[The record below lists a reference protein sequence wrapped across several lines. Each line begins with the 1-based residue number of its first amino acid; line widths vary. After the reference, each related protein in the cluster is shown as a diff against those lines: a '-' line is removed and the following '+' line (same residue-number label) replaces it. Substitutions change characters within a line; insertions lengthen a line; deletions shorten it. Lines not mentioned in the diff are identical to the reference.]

1 MTADIA
7 KLKALTERLRFPLG
21 LGSYD
26 PTYDL
31 RHEAAARIEELEQER
46 DEVRALFNECGI
58 ARDECGYIG
67 AVQDC
72 IRHLNTRAEAA
83 EKRVEEL
90 EKERDDAL
98 AKYRKELGERLIGEV
113 AVEANLRAELHAA
126 WKRMED
132 LTRTIAAR
140 DRRIGRL
147 VWAMDYAREKG
158 VKFPAD
164 DEPPIV
170 HGDQS

>member
-7 KLKALTERLRFPLG
+7 KLKAQNVVKETFEYYLSEAENGWCKIPRRVADDMSLG
-21 LGSYD
+21 YASLM
-26 PTYDL
+26 T
-31 RHEAAARIEELEQER
+31 RI
-46 DEVRALFNECGI
+46 
-58 ARDECGYIG
+58 
-67 AVQDC
+67 
-72 IRHLNTRAEAA
+72 
-83 EKRVEEL
+83 EEL